1 MRNLLVL
8 KIKNHL
14 EILGTKIQDCK
25 ISLKTVCYKMV
36 IHVSIEKDT
45 LIFKMKDGSFYC
57 SSVFHQNICFFT
69 TTTCPSGLPPRLPVS
84 WLSDVS
90 GAYMTWGGGAV
101 GWRCGGWGWRC
112 YPEPSPA
119 SDSGRGSSLLVS
131 CTGLVSTKILGP
143 CNI

>member
-36 IHVSIEKDT
+36 IHVSIEKET
-45 LIFKMKDGSFYC
+45 LIFKMKDG
-57 SSVFHQNICFFT
+57 SVFHQNICFFT

-84 WLSDVS
+84 
-90 GAYMTWGGGAV
+90 
-101 GWRCGGWGWRC
+101 
-112 YPEPSPA
+112 
-119 SDSGRGSSLLVS
+119 
-131 CTGLVSTKILGP
+131 
-143 CNI
+143 